1 MSRYKHSEKV
11 ACSRRL
17 WNNLEGSLFFSG
29 SPFSLFISFVIDLVM
44 SFIFRDPFFDGFD
57 DFMNGAFGSKFM
69 NPDRWGIEDEVAPKK
84 HAKKASAKNHDSLV
98 AVSKNNK
105 ITPFSGFGRMD
116 MRESDKDYQ
125 LSVDIPGM
133 DKDGIKVTSENN
145 VLVIEGERKQEK
157 ESKKDGKY
165 HFVERH
171 FGSFRREMSIPSN
184 ADATKINAVYEN
196 GVLKVVIPKVEKKVE
211 KKMITVN

>member
-1 MSRYKHSEKV
+1 
-11 ACSRRL
+11 
-17 WNNLEGSLFFSG
+17 
-29 SPFSLFISFVIDLVM
+29 M

-57 DFMNGAFGSKFM
+57 DFMNGAFSSKFM

-157 ESKKDGKY
+157 ESKKDGN
-165 HFVERH
+165 
-171 FGSFRREMSIPSN
+171 FRREMSIPSN

>member
-1 MSRYKHSEKV
+1 MSRYKHSKKV

-57 DFMNGAFGSKFM
+57 DFMNGAFSSKFM
-69 NPDRWGIEDEVAPKK
+69 NPDRWGIEDEVVPKK

-98 AVSKNNK
+98 GVSKNNK

-133 DKDGIKVTSENN
+133 DKDGIKVTSREQRAGDRGRA
-145 VLVIEGERKQEK
+145 V
-157 ESKKDGKY
+157 S
-165 HFVERH
+165 
-171 FGSFRREMSIPSN
+171 RRRRARRTASTTSSRDTL
-184 ADATKINAVYEN
+184 AASAVR
-196 GVLKVVIPKVEKKVE
+196 
-211 KKMITVN
+211 